1 MGRAFE
7 FRKARKM
14 KRWSKMAKTFTRI
27 GKDIV
32 IAVKEGG
39 ASPET
44 NSRLR
49 QVMQNAKAA
58 NMPKDNVLRAIKKAS
73 SKDTANYEEIT
84 LEGYAVNGIAVF
96 VDCATNNNNRTV
108 ADVRSY
114 FSKCDGALGTNGSLE
129 FIFNRKGV
137 FTIAKENINSSLDDL
152 EMELIDGGLEELEID
167 EEAITAYCDFTDF
180 SNMQKKIEDLGIE
193 IQNSELQRIPI
204 TTKTISAS
212 EAEKVIKLLDL
223 LEENDDVQQVF
234 HNMVLTEEILG
245 AMEN

>member
-137 FTIAKENINSSLDDL
+137 FTIAKENINTSLDDL
-152 EMELIDGGLEELEID
+152 EMELIDGGLEELETD
-167 EEAITAYCDFTDF
+167 EEALTIYCDFTDF